1 MELTITSSTSRSR
14 GPNNE
19 RKNVAASEK
28 QLESMVH
35 RLAQEGGKWPFLTP
49 RLENATEKT
58 REDAPL
64 LVKQIWDFLEE
75 QLGIAEK
82 KEMTVGRF
90 VTAANEVT
98 IGGFWREHARG
109 ELRTRRDHEILEF
122 LSPCWGK
129 EFLTEVYSAKETIFK
144 AFIQEVL
151 NMPISLLLALYLVYP
166 RHLFNMGP
174 AYMFSRGVDTLRID
188 GYLTLVLLTHGELAS
203 FHRLM
208 RYGEPLSM
216 GRTHSS
222 IETYSYKC
230 AAGLKTLLVQYLL
243 MQNRHLTGEEKSPK
257 TREEWRRA
265 NAGMPLL
272 TDLCLAMRSD
282 PMGMIRGLGEVV
294 TCIYGPA
301 VTFAFPDPLV
311 TAYRYSVTHVSL
323 ISVLDGTTINW
334 CQQEVLRAQ
343 MSNTVLFGKVK
354 DPELIVYSFRGQLQ
368 CRMGGKREG
377 PIETYPKF
385 WNLNPLT
392 ANGREILRI
401 PAWTKSFELVKK
413 ELEAI
418 LEKEVLPASIP
429 EFPIVRRLTLGMN
442 SSLVVP
448 SPYARTT
455 TEERQKEFTD
465 GWDPLFIGYTAAI
478 YFHTSDAKINS
489 WTTQAKKMRGSMPPK
504 FEVRDA
510 LRVLERA
517 SLENQLPAWDDGR
530 MIVNE
535 GHIALKADEMLFAT
549 RRYRAPYGLEQVERN
564 QEGKK
569 LDAAG
574 PLYVALTE
582 HKGTNPTTPS
592 PLSVDTTGDKR
603 SGTVED
609 RFKRILERREAESGD
624 ESMDETLSEAGE
636 DMDVGNTPEQK
647 PAEEE
652 FTAQEL
658 LKDLSEENWADTPT
672 PPLTSSPRKDP
683 EMSLTSEN
691 PNMGMIFLSAERREK
706 NTFEG
711 NRDAFLGTLDK
722 DAWQEFLSDFNR
734 EVDENTTLDNFKEEL
749 WDTVVKFGEPVL
761 MGTGLEEKARG
772 ELLSKMVELRK
783 TSKKTRED
791 KCKDSSTP
799 KQKTDNKIIKYT
811 RGDKVGTSNMI
822 KSTNIL
828 KARAGGRQELV
839 GEKEVESVMITTT
852 PPNKDV
858 RSRKRKR
865 DVEGLGSPSAD
876 APMTAPM
883 VLARWKTAAYKSR
896 YEPRKLLDIE
906 KEMENR
912 TSSVTEEDFKPQRI
926 KMKRGSTSGQ
936 TWEVDV
942 GKEWVSSEHQAI
954 GKQVTSDPLEKNKTR
969 NTSRPWWIALGTLKE
984 MEDCLKK
991 LNSGVARKRH
1001 SWATQQKAE
1010 VNKIE
1015 LANQLKRSWQNLLK
1029 DHFEE
1034 AMMTPSSAPPLM
1046 ANPFI
1051 RTVGQLM
1058 FAWSLLGIEVETLT
1072 SYDKLKLGG
1081 KNLEIYRMLMQH
1093 VARDNPGLSLARRK
1107 DATCFLRWTMSM
1119 MTDSTILACHQ
1130 KAVGSKTL
1138 ERRVSTVILNVYQS
1152 TGIEREDGS
1161 RQSLESHRKL
1171 DEIRR
1176 FYNKKFEEKYDV
1188 HRNLASSGEYL
1199 KVNKKREYQYVSG
1212 VMGMAYNPFLDLKA
1226 GGAHRNYE
1234 VAELLKFWTEKIMEI
1249 DTVERE
1255 RPSLGLILERTP
1267 EVISVPRSSKR
1278 VELKMGNGNGVLT
1291 TNLEVVWKLLRP
1303 SWCPHPH
1310 ASLIEEVTERVRLAL
1325 TEDEDLATLSIVHR
1339 LILPQMKES
1348 SEVTSGTGSVKR
1360 MEPGSCLDSTC
1371 SNGEHTCDGRSCV
1384 RIQSFQKGNHLV

>member
-1 MELTITSSTSRSR
+1 M
-14 GPNNE
+14 
-19 RKNVAASEK
+19 
-28 QLESMVH
+28 
-35 RLAQEGGKWPFLTP
+35 
-49 RLENATEKT
+49 
-58 REDAPL
+58 
-64 LVKQIWDFLEE
+64 
-75 QLGIAEK
+75 
-82 KEMTVGRF
+82 
-90 VTAANEVT
+90 
-98 IGGFWREHARG
+98 
-109 ELRTRRDHEILEF
+109 RDDEIL
-122 LSPCWGK
+122 L
-129 EFLTEVYSAKETIFK
+129 
-144 AFIQEVL
+144 
-151 NMPISLLLALYLVYP
+151 
-166 RHLFNMGP
+166 
-174 AYMFSRGVDTLRID
+174 
-188 GYLTLVLLTHGELAS
+188 
-203 FHRLM
+203 
-208 RYGEPLSM
+208 
-216 GRTHSS
+216 
-222 IETYSYKC
+222 
-230 AAGLKTLLVQYLL
+230 
-243 MQNRHLTGEEKSPK
+243 
-257 TREEWRRA
+257 
-265 NAGMPLL
+265 
-272 TDLCLAMRSD
+272 
-282 PMGMIRGLGEVV
+282 
-294 TCIYGPA
+294 
-301 VTFAFPDPLV
+301 
-311 TAYRYSVTHVSL
+311 
-323 ISVLDGTTINW
+323 
-334 CQQEVLRAQ
+334 
-343 MSNTVLFGKVK
+343 
-354 DPELIVYSFRGQLQ
+354 
-368 CRMGGKREG
+368 
-377 PIETYPKF
+377 
-385 WNLNPLT
+385 
-392 ANGREILRI
+392 
-401 PAWTKSFELVKK
+401 
-413 ELEAI
+413 
-418 LEKEVLPASIP
+418 
-429 EFPIVRRLTLGMN
+429 
-442 SSLVVP
+442 
-448 SPYARTT
+448 
-455 TEERQKEFTD
+455 
-465 GWDPLFIGYTAAI
+465 
-478 YFHTSDAKINS
+478 
-489 WTTQAKKMRGSMPPK
+489 
-504 FEVRDA
+504 
-510 LRVLERA
+510 
-517 SLENQLPAWDDGR
+517 
-530 MIVNE
+530 
-535 GHIALKADEMLFAT
+535 AT
-549 RRYRAPYGLEQVERN
+549 RRYRAPHGLEQVKKR
-564 QEGKK
+564 QEGKE

-592 PLSVDTTGDKR
+592 PLSVDTPGDKR

-609 RFKRILERREAESGD
+609 RFRRILERREAESGD

-636 DMDVGNTPEQK
+636 DMEVGNTPEQK

-658 LKDLSEENWADTPT
+658 LKDLSEEKWADTPT

-683 EMSLTSEN
+683 ELSLTSEN

-711 NRDAFLGTLDK
+711 NKDAFLGTLDK

-734 EVDENTTLDNFKEEL
+734 EVDEDTTLDNFKEEL

-783 TSKKTRED
+783 TSRKTRED

-828 KARAGGRQELV
+828 KARAGGRQELA

-852 PPNKDV
+852 LPNKDV

-876 APMTAPM
+876 AVSEKDLRETAPM
-883 VLARWKTAAYKSR
+883 VLARWKTAAYKSS

-906 KEMENR
+906 KEMENP

-969 NTSRPWWIALGTLKE
+969 NTSRPWWIALETLKE

-991 LNSGVARKRH
+991 LDSGVARKRH

-1034 AMMTPSSAPPLM
+1034 AMRTPSSAPPLM

-1051 RTVGQLM
+1051 RTAGQLM
-1058 FAWSLLGIEVETLT
+1058 FAWSLLGIELETLT

-1081 KNLEIYRMLMQH
+1081 KNLEMYRMLMQH
-1093 VARDNPGLSLARRK
+1093 VARDNSGLSLARRK

-1130 KAVGSKTL
+1130 RAVGSKTL

-1152 TGIEREDGS
+1152 TGVEKEDGS

-1176 FYNKKFEEKYDV
+1176 FYNKKFEEKHDV
-1188 HRNLASSGEYL
+1188 HRNRASSGEYL
-1199 KVNKKREYQYVSG
+1199 KLNKKGEYQYVSG
-1212 VMGMAYNPFLDLKA
+1212 VMGMAYNPFLDLEA

-1255 RPSLGLILERTP
+1255 T
-1267 EVISVPRSSKR
+1267 
-1278 VELKMGNGNGVLT
+1278 
-1291 TNLEVVWKLLRP
+1291 
-1303 SWCPHPH
+1303 
-1310 ASLIEEVTERVRLAL
+1310 
-1325 TEDEDLATLSIVHR
+1325 
-1339 LILPQMKES
+1339 
-1348 SEVTSGTGSVKR
+1348 
-1360 MEPGSCLDSTC
+1360 
-1371 SNGEHTCDGRSCV
+1371 
-1384 RIQSFQKGNHLV
+1384 